1 MNWSDIVSIIS
12 LVISLCASI
21 FLVFYKFQIDKKMER
36 VKAEWALTLS
46 TSQTYMSLQFSTI
59 NSSLEK
65 LNIAL
70 GYIHDFSVR
79 FREYPKINISSDLDA
94 MKKELSKLQFS
105 ENEINFVITTPSF
118 ERNLIQSKVS
128 HVIDM
133 KDFNILRDKFLEFHN
148 ELTTKKY
155 LFPEDILILFEELD
169 ENLTTIARG
178 YLHFL
183 DNFNYLEYD
192 HQMAIDDRWGV
203 QSVLINEIDPKV
215 KALEAKIRDLYNL
228 KKI

>member
-1 MNWSDIVSIIS
+1 
-12 LVISLCASI
+12 
-21 FLVFYKFQIDKKMER
+21 
-36 VKAEWALTLS
+36 
-46 TSQTYMSLQFSTI
+46 
-59 NSSLEK
+59 
-65 LNIAL
+65 
-70 GYIHDFSVR
+70 
-79 FREYPKINISSDLDA
+79 
-94 MKKELSKLQFS
+94 
-105 ENEINFVITTPSF
+105 
-118 ERNLIQSKVS
+118 
-128 HVIDM
+128 M